1 MEKLVYM
8 QKQHSAQDDEDIS
21 DTEIAK
27 EDTSISAKA
36 KD

>member
-1 MEKLVYM
+1 MEKLVYI

-21 DTEIAK
+21 DTEIA
-27 EDTSISAKA
+27 SISAKA